1 MRVGF
6 NPNKDKVLQQS
17 EFFHQVIVPV
27 YIPNQQDYFRDSVK
41 ILKLCLES
49 LFKTSHSYTY
59 FSIVNNGSCAE
70 VSDYLVK
77 LKQENKIHELI
88 ETTAVGKL
96 NAIFKALSG
105 HQFSLVTVTDADVLF
120 TNTWQEA
127 SYEVFKKFPRA
138 GAVSPLPSAK
148 SYNIFTSNIFAEN
161 FFSKSLK
168 FTSVKDSH
176 SLIMF
181 AKSIGNEEFYNSCH
195 LSEYLTI
202 EKAGLKAVVGASH
215 FVCTYRGEI
224 FWDRKLNFSKYS
236 LGGDSEHIF
245 LDKAVVKKGLWR
257 LAVEENFVYH
267 MGNTEECWMRT
278 LVNEQ
283 ALNNIKHPISF
294 MLEKMPTNNPIIQG
308 VSFILSKLLTK
319 KKFKVA
325 TLRYK
330 GLDRESSKI
339 Y

>member
-17 EFFHQVIVPV
+17 DYFHQVIVPV
-27 YIPNQQDYFRDSVK
+27 YIPNQEGYFKDSLK
-41 ILKLCLES
+41 ILKICLES
-49 LFKTSHSYTY
+49 LFKTSHKSTY
-59 FSIVNNGSCAE
+59 FSIVNNGSCIE
-70 VSDYLVK
+70 VSDYLRL
-77 LKQENKIHELI
+77 LKQQNTIQELI
-88 ETTAVGKL
+88 ETSAIGKL
-96 NAIFKALSG
+96 NAIFKGLSG

-127 SYEVFKKFPRA
+127 SYEVFKKFPKA

-148 SYNIFTSNIFAEN
+148 SYNVFTANIFAEN
-161 FFSKSLK
+161 LFSKSLK

-176 SLIMF
+176 SLSMF
-181 AKSIGNEEFYNSCH
+181 AKSIGNHEFYNSCH
-195 LSEYLTI
+195 LDKYLTI

-245 LDKAVVKKGLWR
+245 LDQAVVKKGLWR
-257 LAVEENFVYH
+257 MAIEENLVYH
-267 MGNTEECWMRT
+267 MGNTDECWMRS

-294 MLEKMPTNNPIIQG
+294 MLEKIPTNNPIIQG